1 MEKVKSL
8 LIKKRNPYILTVAN
22 NTNETIKD
30 FTVLSFLK
38 QQNPICL
45 DEEGNI
51 LIKRNQ
57 GEITIKSEIKNI
69 SHKDFL
75 LNLIENVF
83 NVSITYVVC
92 SNPEQIIKPFELKQK
107 DAIGNVLAIDFI
119 PSLDIDV
126 LQKEIIGIKYDY
138 AIDCF
143 TEINFTEILPNSKF
157 TMYLCPIL
165 ENPNKIFL

>member
-1 MEKVKSL
+1 VEEREPLLVK
-8 LIKKRNPYILTVAN
+8 KGNPYILTVAN

-51 LIKRNQ
+51 LIKKNQ

-75 LNLIENVF
+75 LNLIENIF
-83 NVSITYVVC
+83 NVSTTYIVC
-92 SNPEQIIKPFELKQK
+92 SNPEQIIKNFEVKQK
-107 DAIGNVLAIDFI
+107 DAIGNVSAIDFI
-119 PSLDIDV
+119 PLLDIDV
-126 LQKEIIGIKYDY
+126 LQKKIIGIKYDY
-138 AIDCF
+138 NIDCF
-143 TEINFTEILPNSKF
+143 TEINFTEILPNSRF
-157 TMYLCPIL
+157 TMYLYPIS
-165 ENPNKIFL
+165 ENTNKIFL

>member
-8 LIKKRNPYILTVAN
+8 LTKKGNPYILTITN
-22 NTNETIKD
+22 NSDEIIKD
-30 FTVLSFLK
+30 FTILSFLK

-51 LIKRNQ
+51 LIKKNQ
-57 GEITIKSEIKNI
+57 GKITIKSEIKNI

-75 LNLIENVF
+75 LNLMENIF
-83 NVSITYVVC
+83 NVSITYIVC
-92 SNPEQIIKPFELKQK
+92 SNSEQIIKPFEVKQE

-119 PSLDIDV
+119 PSLDINV

-157 TMYLCPIL
+157 TMYLCPISQ
-165 ENPNKIFL
+165 NPNKIFL

>member
-1 MEKVKSL
+1 METPNSQ
-8 LIKKRNPYILTVAN
+8 PYVLTISN
-22 NTNETIKD
+22 NTSETIKD

-51 LIKRNQ
+51 LIKKNQ

-75 LNLIENVF
+75 LNLKENNF
-83 NVSITYVVC
+83 NVSTTYIVC
-92 SNPEQIIKPFELKQK
+92 SNPEQIIKHFELIKK
-107 DAIGNVLAIDFI
+107 DEIGNVSVIDFI
-119 PSLDIDV
+119 PSLDING

-138 AIDCF
+138 SIDWL

-157 TMYLCPIL
+157 TIYLCPIS

>member
-1 MEKVKSL
+1 METPNSQ
-8 LIKKRNPYILTVAN
+8 PYVLTISN
-22 NTNETIKD
+22 NTSETIKD

-38 QQNPICL
+38 QQNPIRL

-51 LIKRNQ
+51 LIKKNK

-75 LNLIENVF
+75 LNLKENNF

-92 SNPEQIIKPFELKQK
+92 SNPKQIIKPFELIQK
-107 DAIGNVLAIDFI
+107 DEIGNVSVIDFI
-119 PSLDIDV
+119 PSLDINE
-126 LQKEIIGIKYDY
+126 LQKEIIAIKYDY
-138 AIDCF
+138 SIDWL

-157 TMYLCPIL
+157 TIYLCPIS